1 MYTARMQSRPLTTF
15 SLPTSIQPAGSVVI
29 RVLLVDDHGIM
40 REGLAAL
47 LDRDARVTVVGQ
59 AGGGEEALRLF
70 TELSPD
76 VCVVDFRM
84 TPMDGAEL
92 TSRMRELDPAA
103 RVVMLSTYDTDED
116 VYRGLRSGA
125 ASYLLK
131 DVHFDTLV
139 ETICEV
145 FAGRRS
151 ISPEIAA
158 KLAER
163 VAQEKLTARQ
173 LEVLK
178 CLSRGMSNSEI
189 GSALYISEGTVKAH
203 VKALLR
209 KLDARD
215 RTQAISIAMKRGLVR
230 SE

>member
-1 MYTARMQSRPLTTF
+1 MYTARQPPQTSFSPPSSPPPVPSR
-15 SLPTSIQPAGSVVI
+15 QI

-47 LDRDARVTVVGQ
+47 LERDGRATVVGQ
-59 AGGGEEALRLF
+59 AGNGEDALKLF
-70 TELSPD
+70 QELNPD
-76 VCVVDFRM
+76 VSVVDLRM
-84 TPMDGAEL
+84 VPMDGAEL
-92 TSRMRELDPAA
+92 TAKMRELDPAA
-103 RVVMLSTYDTDED
+103 RVVMLTTYDTDEE

-131 DVHFDTLV
+131 DVHFDKLV
-139 ETICEV
+139 DTICEV
-145 FAGRRS
+145 FAGRKS

-158 KLAER
+158 KLAEH
-163 VAQEKLTARQ
+163 VAQDALTARQ

-178 CLSRGMSNSEI
+178 CLSRGMSNHEI
-189 GSALYISEGTVKAH
+189 GSTLFISEGTVKAH
-203 VKALLR
+203 VKAILR

>member
-1 MYTARMQSRPLTTF
+1 L
-15 SLPTSIQPAGSVVI
+15 G
-29 RVLLVDDHGIM
+29 
-40 REGLAAL
+40 
-47 LDRDARVTVVGQ
+47 RDARVTVVGQ

>member
-1 MYTARMQSRPLTTF
+1 MYTAR
-15 SLPTSIQPAGSVVI
+15 QPAQTSFAPPSSPPPVPSRKI

-47 LDRDARVTVVGQ
+47 LERDGRATVVGQ
-59 AGGGEEALRLF
+59 AGNGEEALRLF
-70 TELSPD
+70 QDLTPD
-76 VCVVDFRM
+76 VSVVDLRM
-84 TPMDGAEL
+84 VPMDGAEL
-92 TSRMRELDPAA
+92 TAKMRELDPGA
-103 RVVMLSTYDTDED
+103 RVVMLTTYDTDEE

-131 DVHFDTLV
+131 DVHFDKLV
-139 ETICEV
+139 DTICEV
-145 FAGRRS
+145 FAGRKS

-158 KLAER
+158 KLAEH
-163 VAQEKLTARQ
+163 VAQDALTARQ

-178 CLSRGMSNSEI
+178 CLSKGMSNHEI
-189 GSALYISEGTVKAH
+189 GSTLFISEGTVKAH
-203 VKALLR
+203 VKAILR